1 MSDITGIPLK
11 DTGISPHLDSCPANK
26 TDTEKSPIIMFWKK
40 RFYKKNKPL
49 KSSDIEYR
57 AIAATDTGI
66 TRDHNEDA
74 VRFVRPADPNLRKEM
89 GCLAIVADGMGG
101 HASGEVASALAIDTI
116 AEKYFSSGK
125 NPLKSLEAASKLANE
140 NIWNLSAEN
149 QKLRGMGTTC
159 TAAVLVGQKLYIMH
173 IGDSRAYLYKK
184 GELIQLSDDHTYVQ
198 ELLNAGEITAAE
210 AKNHPDGNVLTKSLG
225 TSKKRSCDLFES
237 EYSFEQGDRLLLCS
251 DGLYEYFTSSKL
263 AEYLDG
269 PDLGE
274 ISNLLSEK
282 VMEMGAQD
290 NFSILLVEQKMNQL
304 SNSVPTRAI
313 STVK

>member
-1 MSDITGIPLK
+1 
-11 DTGISPHLDSCPANK
+11 
-26 TDTEKSPIIMFWKK
+26 MFWNKRVFKK
-40 RFYKKNKPL
+40 PKPS

-57 AIAATDTGI
+57 AIAATNTGI
-66 TRDHNEDA
+66 TREHNEDA
-74 VRFVRPADPNLRKEM
+74 VRFVRPADSKLRKEM

-116 AEKYFSSGK
+116 AEQYFKSGK
-125 NPLKSLEAASKLANE
+125 TPLKSLEAASKLANE
-140 NIWNLSAEN
+140 NIWNLSVEN

-159 TAAVLVGQKLYIMH
+159 TSVALVDQELYIMH

-198 ELLNAGEITAAE
+198 ELLNAGEITASE
-210 AKNHPDGNVLTKSLG
+210 AINHPEGNVLTKSLG
-225 TSKKRSCDLFES
+225 TSKKRACDLFKS
-237 EYSFEQGDRLLLCS
+237 EHCFERGDKLLLCS
-251 DGLYEYFTSSKL
+251 DGLYEYFTSSQL
-263 AEYLDG
+263 AEHLGG